1 MIFFFVKFF
10 KEEDHAK
17 QFVSGVM
24 YANRISYF
32 KGIEESNRG
41 DRHEGAILLQPD
53 QARIKINGMDITGD
67 LAEAVEVQMNWTND
81 LNVFCMYAAHSGDQ
95 ETLSV
100 ESIDDF
106 KEMMRIPED
115 CLSFGS
121 HAVVITS
128 ASKFLQRVKAAALRE
143 NYGVHGRLVKYYD
156 PRNFH
161 GGSPEEIEPIFNK
174 RDEYEHQHEYR
185 IAITGVEGNGPL
197 ILDIGD
203 ISDISTL
210 MDAAEINDKLKVSYA

>member
-1 MIFFFVKFF
+1 M
-10 KEEDHAK
+10 
-17 QFVSGVM
+17 
-24 YANRISYF
+24 NRIDNLS
-32 KGIEESNRG
+32 
-41 DRHEGAILLQPD
+41 
-53 QARIKINGMDITGD
+53 
-67 LAEAVEVQMNWTND
+67 
-81 LNVFCMYAAHSGDQ
+81 VFCMYAAHSGNQ
-95 ETLSV
+95 ETVSV

-106 KEMMRIPED
+106 REMMRIPED

-121 HAVVITS
+121 HAVVITN
-128 ASKFLQRVKAAALRE
+128 ASEFLKRVKAAALRE

-156 PRNFH
+156 PRSFH

-203 ISDISTL
+203 ISDISIL
-210 MDAAEINDKLKVSYA
+210 MEHALPADAEAACGVLRRAAAAGGIRWRVCVAGESGGGQKNWASNT